1 MAFEL
6 EGEVHKI
13 FDVEKKSEKFQ
24 ARDFVVKIANGNY
37 TDYIKFQ
44 LTQDRCDLADKH
56 KEGETVKVHF
66 DLKGNEWNGKFFTN
80 LNAWR
85 IETVATGAP
94 VVDQGT
100 GGDDAPFPIAEP
112 SGDNMMAEDFDD
124 LPF

>member
-56 KEGETVKVHF
+56 KEGENVKVHF
-66 DLKGNEWNGKFFTN
+66 DLKGNEWNGKYFTN

-85 IETVATGAP
+85 IETIAASGANVEQPVA
-94 VVDQGT
+94 DN
-100 GGDDAPFPIAEP
+100 APFPVAEP
-112 SGDNMMAEDFDD
+112 SGDSNMMAEDFDD